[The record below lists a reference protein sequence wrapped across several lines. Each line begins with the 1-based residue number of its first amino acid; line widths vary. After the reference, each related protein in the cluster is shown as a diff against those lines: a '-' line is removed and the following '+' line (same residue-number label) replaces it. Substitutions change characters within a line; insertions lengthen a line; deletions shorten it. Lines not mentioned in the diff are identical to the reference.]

1 MMKGRIKTLA
11 GGLARGA
18 RFVAR
23 EPLSGLLVLRMAAWV
38 AAASLLLKLMPF
50 ERAMVLITPL
60 RRRRPPASDPA
71 ATQARLS
78 RLIDSLLATDFWL
91 YTPTCWK
98 RAPVLYRF
106 LALSGIRTRV
116 VFGVRRKETGALDGH
131 AWLEADGQPLL
142 ESVNPDYKITFSYPA

>member
-1 MMKGRIKTLA
+1 MKERITA
-11 GGLARGA
+11 ISNGLARGA

-23 EPLSGLLVLRMAAWV
+23 EPLSGLLLLRMAAWV
-38 AAASLLLKLMPF
+38 AAVSFLLKLMPF
-50 ERAMVLITPL
+50 DRAMSLVTPL
-60 RRRRPPASDPA
+60 RRRSTHAGDPS

-78 RLIDSLLATDFWL
+78 RLIDLLLATDFWL

-106 LALSGIRTRV
+106 LALEGIPTRV

-131 AWLEADGQPLL
+131 AWLEADGRPLL
-142 ESVNPDYKITFSYPA
+142 ERTAPDYKVTYSYPA